1 VCDAVTRFNGLV
13 VLPTGFI
20 LPCREYDYSCLKE
33 IMLPGINSM
42 TFLQGPGNGS
52 IHMRDKPAKEKL
64 EFFGTSFFI
73 PIFF

>member
-1 VCDAVTRFNGLV
+1 
-13 VLPTGFI
+13 
-20 LPCREYDYSCLKE
+20 
-33 IMLPGINSM
+33 M